1 MKLLDVLTKLD
12 NFSENE
18 RAKYRRALLKLASPY
33 TKEKLNDFLKSYDH
47 DTRPIEELIRAEN
60 MELYHLFKME
70 MTMFGS
76 EIRREWDL
84 TPLKEDTE
92 IIID

>member
-33 TKEKLNDFLKSYDH
+33 TKEKLNDF
-47 DTRPIEELIRAEN
+47 T
-60 MELYHLFKME
+60 
-70 MTMFGS
+70 
-76 EIRREWDL
+76 
-84 TPLKEDTE
+84 
-92 IIID
+92 